1 MGEFVVWSLLGV
13 MGLFFMRARVRSR
26 LNRISRLTCSPDDEQ
41 TGKVSSDDVRVF
53 CSDDL
58 HGTPAFEYTSWL
70 KAQVDGPLLGS
81 PHIYIYIQNVLVI
94 AEEIMEVIF
103 KTCRHEQMDG

>member
-1 MGEFVVWSLLGV
+1 MGC
-13 MGLFFMRARVRSR
+13 FFMRARVRSR
-26 LNRISRLTCSPDDEQ
+26 LNRISRLTCSPDDER
-41 TGKVSSDDVRVF
+41 TGKMSSDDVRVF

-70 KAQVDGPLLGS
+70 KAQVDGALLAS
-81 PHIYIYIQNVLVI
+81 PHIQNVLVI
-94 AEEIMEVIF
+94 AVEIMEVIF